1 MNFPALSPAHMRLFL
16 EANVR
21 PVTKAVQIMQQ
32 DPDKLEDFRMKL
44 DALIG
49 EYFENNSVNQDF
61 LITRATKTR

>member
-16 EANVR
+16 EANVG